1 MKKIIYIFIGCLL
14 LTSCSGMLDIE
25 SHSAVSPG
33 SVTSQDLS
41 ALRMGMYNKVQNSPT
56 RESYITFDILGGD
69 LTQSTGNAKDLIN
82 SVLSSLNSIVSNS
95 WNGYYNALY
104 QVNNVLSIVESLPE
118 SELRNLIIGE
128 AHYFRAYIYH
138 ALVTRWG
145 GVPIQKVN
153 TMEKPFRDSEE
164 AVWSFIEEELQT
176 ALAFLG
182 TSSSYYYV
190 SRDAALAYDKSGS
203 RVLAA
208 VNGDFFAKD
217 GTPQGIYYRNGTCL
231 KGTMTDNVCTFF
243 AITKNK
249 RAIIGSYDEYD
260 SYKENIQEAVG
271 GRVRLMTNGNVLPQT
286 VTALEPR
293 TAIGVTDDNVV
304 YILVAD
310 GRNFWYSNG
319 MRYAEMGAVMKA
331 LGAKN
336 AINLDGGGSSTFI
349 IRKIAGFEDGRFA
362 IRNWPYDNG
371 GVEREVANGL
381 LVVIDN

>member
-1 MKKIIYIFIGCLL
+1 MKKLIYDSALLLLGCLL
-14 LTSCSGMLDIE
+14 WTACNNDEDLTVFSTEGAKTELGQKIIAGSDGYVGQYFSDSTYTL
-25 SHSAVSPG
+25 APG
-33 SVTSQDLS
+33 VQALEMKILS
-41 ALRMGMYNKVQNSPT
+41 ATGLAVKMFVL
-56 RESYITFDILGGD
+56 EVD
-69 LTQSTGNAKDLIN
+69 LK
-82 SVLSSLNSIVSNS
+82 
-95 WNGYYNALY
+95 
-104 QVNNVLSIVESLPE
+104 
-118 SELRNLIIGE
+118 E
-128 AHYFRAYIYH
+128 AH
-138 ALVTRWG
+138 L
-145 GVPIQKVN
+145 
-153 TMEKPFRDSEE
+153 TMKASSPNEE
-164 AVWSFIEEELQT
+164 GKLKTEQQMTLQ
-176 ALAFLG
+176 
-182 TSSSYYYV
+182 
-190 SRDAALAYDKSGS
+190 ALAYDKPGS

-249 RAIIGSYDEYD
+249 KAIIGSYDEYD
-260 SYKENIQEAVG
+260 SYKEDIQEAVG

-381 LVVIDN
+381 LVVTDN

>member
-1 MKKIIYIFIGCLL
+1 MMKKLIYDSALLLLGCLL
-14 LTSCSGMLDIE
+14 WTACNNDEDLTVFSTEGAKTELGQKIIAGSDGYVGQYFSDSTYTL
-25 SHSAVSPG
+25 APG
-33 SVTSQDLS
+33 VQALEMKILS
-41 ALRMGMYNKVQNSPT
+41 ATGLAVKMFVL
-56 RESYITFDILGGD
+56 EVD
-69 LTQSTGNAKDLIN
+69 LK
-82 SVLSSLNSIVSNS
+82 
-95 WNGYYNALY
+95 
-104 QVNNVLSIVESLPE
+104 
-118 SELRNLIIGE
+118 E
-128 AHYFRAYIYH
+128 AH
-138 ALVTRWG
+138 L
-145 GVPIQKVN
+145 
-153 TMEKPFRDSEE
+153 TMKASSPNEE
-164 AVWSFIEEELQT
+164 GKLKTKQQMTLQ
-176 ALAFLG
+176 
-182 TSSSYYYV
+182 
-190 SRDAALAYDKSGS
+190 ALAYDKPGS

-249 RAIIGSYDEYD
+249 KAIIGSYDEYD
-260 SYKENIQEAVG
+260 SYKEDIQEAVG

-381 LVVIDN
+381 LVVTDN

>member
-1 MKKIIYIFIGCLL
+1 MKKLIYDSVLLLLGCLL
-14 LTSCSGMLDIE
+14 WTACNNDE
-25 SHSAVSPG
+25 
-33 SVTSQDLS
+33 
-41 ALRMGMYNKVQNSPT
+41 
-56 RESYITFDILGGD
+56 D
-69 LTQSTGNAKDLIN
+69 LTVFSTEGAKTELGQKIIAGSDGYVGQYFSDSTYTLAPGVQALEMKILSSTGLAVKMFVLEVDLK
-82 SVLSSLNSIVSNS
+82 
-95 WNGYYNALY
+95 
-104 QVNNVLSIVESLPE
+104 
-118 SELRNLIIGE
+118 E
-128 AHYFRAYIYH
+128 AH
-138 ALVTRWG
+138 L
-145 GVPIQKVN
+145 
-153 TMEKPFRDSEE
+153 TMKASSPNEE
-164 AVWSFIEEELQT
+164 GKLKTKQQMTLQ
-176 ALAFLG
+176 
-182 TSSSYYYV
+182 
-190 SRDAALAYDKSGS
+190 ALAYDKSGS

-249 RAIIGSYDEYD
+249 KAIIGSYDEYD

-381 LVVIDN
+381 LVVTDN

>member
-1 MKKIIYIFIGCLL
+1 MKKLIYDSVLLLLGCLL
-14 LTSCSGMLDIE
+14 WTACNNDE
-25 SHSAVSPG
+25 
-33 SVTSQDLS
+33 
-41 ALRMGMYNKVQNSPT
+41 
-56 RESYITFDILGGD
+56 D
-69 LTQSTGNAKDLIN
+69 LTVFSTEGAKTELGQKIIAGSDGYVGQYFSDSTYTLAPGVQALEMKILSSTGLAVKMFVLEVDLK
-82 SVLSSLNSIVSNS
+82 
-95 WNGYYNALY
+95 
-104 QVNNVLSIVESLPE
+104 
-118 SELRNLIIGE
+118 E
-128 AHYFRAYIYH
+128 AH
-138 ALVTRWG
+138 L
-145 GVPIQKVN
+145 
-153 TMEKPFRDSEE
+153 TMKASSPNEE
-164 AVWSFIEEELQT
+164 GKLKTKQQMTLQ
-176 ALAFLG
+176 
-182 TSSSYYYV
+182 
-190 SRDAALAYDKSGS
+190 ALAYDKSGS

-260 SYKENIQEAVG
+260 SYKEDIQEAVG

-381 LVVIDN
+381 LVVTDN

>member
-1 MKKIIYIFIGCLL
+1 MKKLIYDSVLLLLGCLL
-14 LTSCSGMLDIE
+14 WTACNNDE
-25 SHSAVSPG
+25 
-33 SVTSQDLS
+33 
-41 ALRMGMYNKVQNSPT
+41 
-56 RESYITFDILGGD
+56 D
-69 LTQSTGNAKDLIN
+69 LTVFSTEGAKTELGQKIIAGSDGYVGQYFSDSTYTLAHGVQALEMKILSSTGLAVKMFVLEVDLK
-82 SVLSSLNSIVSNS
+82 
-95 WNGYYNALY
+95 
-104 QVNNVLSIVESLPE
+104 
-118 SELRNLIIGE
+118 E
-128 AHYFRAYIYH
+128 AH
-138 ALVTRWG
+138 L
-145 GVPIQKVN
+145 
-153 TMEKPFRDSEE
+153 TMKASSPNEE
-164 AVWSFIEEELQT
+164 GKLKTKQQMTLQ
-176 ALAFLG
+176 
-182 TSSSYYYV
+182 
-190 SRDAALAYDKSGS
+190 ALAYDKSGS

-381 LVVIDN
+381 LVVTDN

>member
-1 MKKIIYIFIGCLL
+1 MKKLIYDSVLLLWGCLL
-14 LTSCSGMLDIE
+14 WTACNNDEDLTVFSTEGAKTELGQKIIAGSDGYVGQYFSDSTYTL
-25 SHSAVSPG
+25 APG
-33 SVTSQDLS
+33 VQALEMKILS
-41 ALRMGMYNKVQNSPT
+41 ATGLAVKMFVL
-56 RESYITFDILGGD
+56 EVD
-69 LTQSTGNAKDLIN
+69 LK
-82 SVLSSLNSIVSNS
+82 
-95 WNGYYNALY
+95 
-104 QVNNVLSIVESLPE
+104 
-118 SELRNLIIGE
+118 E
-128 AHYFRAYIYH
+128 AH
-138 ALVTRWG
+138 L
-145 GVPIQKVN
+145 
-153 TMEKPFRDSEE
+153 TMKASSPNEE
-164 AVWSFIEEELQT
+164 GKLKTKQQMTLQ
-176 ALAFLG
+176 
-182 TSSSYYYV
+182 
-190 SRDAALAYDKSGS
+190 ALAYDKSGS

-381 LVVIDN
+381 LVVTDN

>member
-1 MKKIIYIFIGCLL
+1 MKKLIYDSALLLLGCLL
-14 LTSCSGMLDIE
+14 WTACNNDEDLTVFSTEGAKTELGQKIIAGSDGYVGQYFSDSTYTL
-25 SHSAVSPG
+25 APG
-33 SVTSQDLS
+33 VQALEMRILS
-41 ALRMGMYNKVQNSPT
+41 ATGLAVKMFVL
-56 RESYITFDILGGD
+56 EVD
-69 LTQSTGNAKDLIN
+69 LK
-82 SVLSSLNSIVSNS
+82 
-95 WNGYYNALY
+95 
-104 QVNNVLSIVESLPE
+104 
-118 SELRNLIIGE
+118 E
-128 AHYFRAYIYH
+128 AH
-138 ALVTRWG
+138 L
-145 GVPIQKVN
+145 
-153 TMEKPFRDSEE
+153 TMKASSPNEE
-164 AVWSFIEEELQT
+164 VKLKSKQQMTLQ
-176 ALAFLG
+176 
-182 TSSSYYYV
+182 
-190 SRDAALAYDKSGS
+190 ALAYDKPGS

-249 RAIIGSYDEYD
+249 KAIIGSYDEYD
-260 SYKENIQEAVG
+260 SYKEDIQEAVG

-319 MRYAEMGAVMKA
+319 MRYAEIGAVMKA

-381 LVVIDN
+381 LVVTDN

>member
-1 MKKIIYIFIGCLL
+1 MKKLIYDSVLLLLGCLL
-14 LTSCSGMLDIE
+14 WTACNNDE
-25 SHSAVSPG
+25 
-33 SVTSQDLS
+33 
-41 ALRMGMYNKVQNSPT
+41 
-56 RESYITFDILGGD
+56 D
-69 LTQSTGNAKDLIN
+69 LTVFSTEGAKTELGQKIIAGSDGYVGQYFSDSTYTLAPGVQALEMKILSSTGLAVKMFVLEVDLK
-82 SVLSSLNSIVSNS
+82 
-95 WNGYYNALY
+95 
-104 QVNNVLSIVESLPE
+104 
-118 SELRNLIIGE
+118 E
-128 AHYFRAYIYH
+128 AH
-138 ALVTRWG
+138 L
-145 GVPIQKVN
+145 
-153 TMEKPFRDSEE
+153 TMKASSPNEE
-164 AVWSFIEEELQT
+164 GKLKTKQQMTLQ
-176 ALAFLG
+176 
-182 TSSSYYYV
+182 
-190 SRDAALAYDKSGS
+190 ALAYDKSGS

-319 MRYAEMGAVMKA
+319 MRYAEMGVVMKA

-381 LVVIDN
+381 LVVTDN

>member
-1 MKKIIYIFIGCLL
+1 MKKLIYDSALLLLGCLL
-14 LTSCSGMLDIE
+14 WTACNNDEDLTVFSTEGAKTELGQKIIAGSDGYVGQYFSDSTYTL
-25 SHSAVSPG
+25 APG
-33 SVTSQDLS
+33 VQVLEMKILS
-41 ALRMGMYNKVQNSPT
+41 ATGLAVKMFVL
-56 RESYITFDILGGD
+56 EVD
-69 LTQSTGNAKDLIN
+69 LK
-82 SVLSSLNSIVSNS
+82 
-95 WNGYYNALY
+95 
-104 QVNNVLSIVESLPE
+104 
-118 SELRNLIIGE
+118 E
-128 AHYFRAYIYH
+128 AH
-138 ALVTRWG
+138 L
-145 GVPIQKVN
+145 
-153 TMEKPFRDSEE
+153 TMKASSPNEE
-164 AVWSFIEEELQT
+164 GKLKTKQQMTLQ
-176 ALAFLG
+176 
-182 TSSSYYYV
+182 
-190 SRDAALAYDKSGS
+190 ALAYDKPGS

-249 RAIIGSYDEYD
+249 KAIIGSYDEYD
-260 SYKENIQEAVG
+260 SYKEDIQEAVG

-381 LVVIDN
+381 LVVTDN

>member
-1 MKKIIYIFIGCLL
+1 MKKLIYDSVLLLLGCLL
-14 LTSCSGMLDIE
+14 WTACNNDE
-25 SHSAVSPG
+25 
-33 SVTSQDLS
+33 
-41 ALRMGMYNKVQNSPT
+41 
-56 RESYITFDILGGD
+56 D
-69 LTQSTGNAKDLIN
+69 LTVFSTEGAKTELGQKIIAGSDGYVGQYFSDSTYTLAPGVQALEMKILSSTGLAVKMFVLEVDLK
-82 SVLSSLNSIVSNS
+82 
-95 WNGYYNALY
+95 
-104 QVNNVLSIVESLPE
+104 
-118 SELRNLIIGE
+118 E
-128 AHYFRAYIYH
+128 AH
-138 ALVTRWG
+138 L
-145 GVPIQKVN
+145 
-153 TMEKPFRDSEE
+153 TMKASSPNEE
-164 AVWSFIEEELQT
+164 GKLKTKQQMTLQ
-176 ALAFLG
+176 
-182 TSSSYYYV
+182 
-190 SRDAALAYDKSGS
+190 ALAYDKSGS

-217 GTPQGIYYRNGTCL
+217 GTPPGIYYRNGTCL

-362 IRNWPYDNG
+362 TRNWPYDNG

-381 LVVIDN
+381 LVVTDN

>member
-1 MKKIIYIFIGCLL
+1 MKKLIYDSALLLLGCLL
-14 LTSCSGMLDIE
+14 WTACNNDEDLTVFSTEGAKTELGQKIIAGSDGYVGQYFSDSTYTL
-25 SHSAVSPG
+25 APG
-33 SVTSQDLS
+33 VQALEMKILS
-41 ALRMGMYNKVQNSPT
+41 ATGLAVKMFVL
-56 RESYITFDILGGD
+56 EVD
-69 LTQSTGNAKDLIN
+69 LK
-82 SVLSSLNSIVSNS
+82 
-95 WNGYYNALY
+95 
-104 QVNNVLSIVESLPE
+104 
-118 SELRNLIIGE
+118 E
-128 AHYFRAYIYH
+128 AH
-138 ALVTRWG
+138 L
-145 GVPIQKVN
+145 
-153 TMEKPFRDSEE
+153 TMKASSPNEE
-164 AVWSFIEEELQT
+164 GKLKTKQQMTLQ
-176 ALAFLG
+176 
-182 TSSSYYYV
+182 
-190 SRDAALAYDKSGS
+190 ALAYDKPGS

-249 RAIIGSYDEYD
+249 KAIIGSYDEYD
-260 SYKENIQEAVG
+260 SYKEDIQEAVG

-293 TAIGVTDDNVV
+293 SAIGVTDDNVV

-381 LVVIDN
+381 LVVTDN

>member
-1 MKKIIYIFIGCLL
+1 MKKLIYDSALLLLGCLL
-14 LTSCSGMLDIE
+14 WTACNNDEDLTVFSTEGAKTELGQKIIAGSDGYVGQYFSDSTYTL
-25 SHSAVSPG
+25 APG
-33 SVTSQDLS
+33 VQALEMKILS
-41 ALRMGMYNKVQNSPT
+41 ATGLSVKMFVL
-56 RESYITFDILGGD
+56 EVD
-69 LTQSTGNAKDLIN
+69 LK
-82 SVLSSLNSIVSNS
+82 
-95 WNGYYNALY
+95 
-104 QVNNVLSIVESLPE
+104 
-118 SELRNLIIGE
+118 E
-128 AHYFRAYIYH
+128 AH
-138 ALVTRWG
+138 L
-145 GVPIQKVN
+145 
-153 TMEKPFRDSEE
+153 TMKASSPNEE
-164 AVWSFIEEELQT
+164 GKLKTKQQMTLQ
-176 ALAFLG
+176 
-182 TSSSYYYV
+182 
-190 SRDAALAYDKSGS
+190 ALAYDKPGS

-249 RAIIGSYDEYD
+249 KAIIGSYDEYD
-260 SYKENIQEAVG
+260 SYKEDIQEAVG

-381 LVVIDN
+381 LVVTDN

>member
-1 MKKIIYIFIGCLL
+1 MKKLIYDSALLLLGCLL
-14 LTSCSGMLDIE
+14 WTACNNDEDLTVFSTEGAKTELGQKIIAGSDGYVGQYFSDSTYTL
-25 SHSAVSPG
+25 APG
-33 SVTSQDLS
+33 VQALEMKILS
-41 ALRMGMYNKVQNSPT
+41 ATGLAVKMFVL
-56 RESYITFDILGGD
+56 EVD
-69 LTQSTGNAKDLIN
+69 LK
-82 SVLSSLNSIVSNS
+82 
-95 WNGYYNALY
+95 
-104 QVNNVLSIVESLPE
+104 
-118 SELRNLIIGE
+118 E
-128 AHYFRAYIYH
+128 AH
-138 ALVTRWG
+138 L
-145 GVPIQKVN
+145 
-153 TMEKPFRDSEE
+153 TMKASSPNEE
-164 AVWSFIEEELQT
+164 GKLKTKQQMTLQ
-176 ALAFLG
+176 
-182 TSSSYYYV
+182 
-190 SRDAALAYDKSGS
+190 ALAYDKPGS

-249 RAIIGSYDEYD
+249 KAVIGSYDEYD
-260 SYKENIQEAVG
+260 SYKEDIQEAVG
-271 GRVRLMTNGNVLPQT
+271 GRVRLMANGNVLPQT

-381 LVVIDN
+381 LVVTDN

>member
-1 MKKIIYIFIGCLL
+1 MKKLIYDSVLLLLGCLL
-14 LTSCSGMLDIE
+14 WTACNNDE
-25 SHSAVSPG
+25 
-33 SVTSQDLS
+33 
-41 ALRMGMYNKVQNSPT
+41 
-56 RESYITFDILGGD
+56 D
-69 LTQSTGNAKDLIN
+69 LTVFSTEGAKTELGQKIIAGSDGYVGQYFSDSTYTLAPGVQALEMKILSSTGLAVKMFVLEVDLK
-82 SVLSSLNSIVSNS
+82 
-95 WNGYYNALY
+95 
-104 QVNNVLSIVESLPE
+104 
-118 SELRNLIIGE
+118 E
-128 AHYFRAYIYH
+128 AH
-138 ALVTRWG
+138 L
-145 GVPIQKVN
+145 
-153 TMEKPFRDSEE
+153 TMKASSPNEE
-164 AVWSFIEEELQT
+164 GKLKTKQQMTLQ
-176 ALAFLG
+176 
-182 TSSSYYYV
+182 
-190 SRDAALAYDKSGS
+190 ALAYDKSGS

-208 VNGDFFAKD
+208 VNGDFLAKD

-381 LVVIDN
+381 LVVTDN

>member
-1 MKKIIYIFIGCLL
+1 MKKLIYDSVLLLLGCLL
-14 LTSCSGMLDIE
+14 WTACNNDEDLTVFSTEGAKTELGQKIIAGSDGYVGQYFSDSTYTL
-25 SHSAVSPG
+25 APG
-33 SVTSQDLS
+33 VQDLE
-41 ALRMGMYNKVQNSPT
+41 MK
-56 RESYITFDILGGD
+56 ILS
-69 LTQSTGNAKDLIN
+69 STGLAVKMFVLEVDLK
-82 SVLSSLNSIVSNS
+82 
-95 WNGYYNALY
+95 
-104 QVNNVLSIVESLPE
+104 
-118 SELRNLIIGE
+118 E
-128 AHYFRAYIYH
+128 AH
-138 ALVTRWG
+138 L
-145 GVPIQKVN
+145 
-153 TMEKPFRDSEE
+153 TMKASSPNEE
-164 AVWSFIEEELQT
+164 GKLKTKQQMTLQ
-176 ALAFLG
+176 
-182 TSSSYYYV
+182 
-190 SRDAALAYDKSGS
+190 ALAYDKSGS

-381 LVVIDN
+381 LVVTDN

>member
-1 MKKIIYIFIGCLL
+1 MKKLIYDSALLLLGCLL
-14 LTSCSGMLDIE
+14 WTACNNDEDLTVFSTEGAKTELGQKIIAGSDGYVGQYFSDSTYTL
-25 SHSAVSPG
+25 APG
-33 SVTSQDLS
+33 VQALEMRILS
-41 ALRMGMYNKVQNSPT
+41 ATGLAVKMFVL
-56 RESYITFDILGGD
+56 EVD
-69 LTQSTGNAKDLIN
+69 LK
-82 SVLSSLNSIVSNS
+82 
-95 WNGYYNALY
+95 
-104 QVNNVLSIVESLPE
+104 
-118 SELRNLIIGE
+118 E
-128 AHYFRAYIYH
+128 AH
-138 ALVTRWG
+138 L
-145 GVPIQKVN
+145 
-153 TMEKPFRDSEE
+153 TMKASSPNEE
-164 AVWSFIEEELQT
+164 GKLKTKQQMTLQ
-176 ALAFLG
+176 
-182 TSSSYYYV
+182 
-190 SRDAALAYDKSGS
+190 ALAYDKPGS

-243 AITKNK
+243 AITKSK
-249 RAIIGSYDEYD
+249 KAIIGSYDEYD
-260 SYKENIQEAVG
+260 SYKEDIQEAVG

-381 LVVIDN
+381 LVVTDN

>member
-1 MKKIIYIFIGCLL
+1 MKKLIYDSVLLLLGCLL
-14 LTSCSGMLDIE
+14 WTACNNDE
-25 SHSAVSPG
+25 
-33 SVTSQDLS
+33 
-41 ALRMGMYNKVQNSPT
+41 
-56 RESYITFDILGGD
+56 D
-69 LTQSTGNAKDLIN
+69 LTVFSTEGAKTELGQKIIAGSDGYVGQYFSDSTYTLAPGVQALEMKILSSTGLAVKMFVLEVDLK
-82 SVLSSLNSIVSNS
+82 
-95 WNGYYNALY
+95 
-104 QVNNVLSIVESLPE
+104 
-118 SELRNLIIGE
+118 E
-128 AHYFRAYIYH
+128 AH
-138 ALVTRWG
+138 L
-145 GVPIQKVN
+145 
-153 TMEKPFRDSEE
+153 TMKASSPNEE
-164 AVWSFIEEELQT
+164 GKLKTKQQITLQ
-176 ALAFLG
+176 
-182 TSSSYYYV
+182 
-190 SRDAALAYDKSGS
+190 ALAYDKSGS

-381 LVVIDN
+381 LVVTDN

>member
-1 MKKIIYIFIGCLL
+1 MKKLIYDSALLLLGCLL
-14 LTSCSGMLDIE
+14 WTACNNDEDLTVFSTEGAKTELGQKIIAGSDGYVGQYFSDSTYTL
-25 SHSAVSPG
+25 APG
-33 SVTSQDLS
+33 VQALEMKILS
-41 ALRMGMYNKVQNSPT
+41 ATGLAVKIFVL
-56 RESYITFDILGGD
+56 EGD
-69 LTQSTGNAKDLIN
+69 LK
-82 SVLSSLNSIVSNS
+82 
-95 WNGYYNALY
+95 
-104 QVNNVLSIVESLPE
+104 
-118 SELRNLIIGE
+118 E
-128 AHYFRAYIYH
+128 AH
-138 ALVTRWG
+138 L
-145 GVPIQKVN
+145 
-153 TMEKPFRDSEE
+153 TMKASSPNEE
-164 AVWSFIEEELQT
+164 GKLKTKQQMTLQ
-176 ALAFLG
+176 
-182 TSSSYYYV
+182 
-190 SRDAALAYDKSGS
+190 ALAYDKPGS

-249 RAIIGSYDEYD
+249 KAIIGSYDEYD
-260 SYKENIQEAVG
+260 SYKEDIQEAVG

-381 LVVIDN
+381 LVVTDN

>member
-1 MKKIIYIFIGCLL
+1 MKKLIYDSVLLLLGCLL
-14 LTSCSGMLDIE
+14 WTACNNDE
-25 SHSAVSPG
+25 
-33 SVTSQDLS
+33 
-41 ALRMGMYNKVQNSPT
+41 
-56 RESYITFDILGGD
+56 D
-69 LTQSTGNAKDLIN
+69 LTVFSTEGAKTELGQKIIAGSDGYVGQYFSDSTYTLAPGVQALEMKILSSTGLAVKMFVLEVDLK
-82 SVLSSLNSIVSNS
+82 
-95 WNGYYNALY
+95 
-104 QVNNVLSIVESLPE
+104 
-118 SELRNLIIGE
+118 E
-128 AHYFRAYIYH
+128 AHM
-138 ALVTRWG
+138 
-145 GVPIQKVN
+145 
-153 TMEKPFRDSEE
+153 TMKASSPNEE
-164 AVWSFIEEELQT
+164 GKLKTKQQMTLQ
-176 ALAFLG
+176 
-182 TSSSYYYV
+182 
-190 SRDAALAYDKSGS
+190 ALAYDKSGS

-381 LVVIDN
+381 LVVTDN

>member
-1 MKKIIYIFIGCLL
+1 MKKLIYDSVLLLLGCLL
-14 LTSCSGMLDIE
+14 WTACNNDE
-25 SHSAVSPG
+25 
-33 SVTSQDLS
+33 
-41 ALRMGMYNKVQNSPT
+41 
-56 RESYITFDILGGD
+56 D
-69 LTQSTGNAKDLIN
+69 LTVFSTEGAKTELGQKIIAGSDGYVGQYFSDSTYTLAPGVQALEMKILSLTGLAVKMFVLEVDLK
-82 SVLSSLNSIVSNS
+82 
-95 WNGYYNALY
+95 
-104 QVNNVLSIVESLPE
+104 
-118 SELRNLIIGE
+118 E
-128 AHYFRAYIYH
+128 AH
-138 ALVTRWG
+138 L
-145 GVPIQKVN
+145 
-153 TMEKPFRDSEE
+153 TMKASSPNEE
-164 AVWSFIEEELQT
+164 GKLKTKQQMTLQ
-176 ALAFLG
+176 
-182 TSSSYYYV
+182 
-190 SRDAALAYDKSGS
+190 ALAYDKSGS

-381 LVVIDN
+381 LVVTDN

>member
-1 MKKIIYIFIGCLL
+1 MKKLIYDSALLLLGCLL
-14 LTSCSGMLDIE
+14 WTACNNDEDLTVFSTEGAKTELGQKIIAGSDGYVGQYFSDSTYTL
-25 SHSAVSPG
+25 APG
-33 SVTSQDLS
+33 VQALEMKILS
-41 ALRMGMYNKVQNSPT
+41 ATGLAVKMFVL
-56 RESYITFDILGGD
+56 EVD
-69 LTQSTGNAKDLIN
+69 LK
-82 SVLSSLNSIVSNS
+82 
-95 WNGYYNALY
+95 
-104 QVNNVLSIVESLPE
+104 
-118 SELRNLIIGE
+118 E
-128 AHYFRAYIYH
+128 AH
-138 ALVTRWG
+138 L
-145 GVPIQKVN
+145 
-153 TMEKPFRDSEE
+153 TMKASSPNEE
-164 AVWSFIEEELQT
+164 GKLKTKQQMTLQ
-176 ALAFLG
+176 
-182 TSSSYYYV
+182 
-190 SRDAALAYDKSGS
+190 ALAYDKPGS
-203 RVLAA
+203 RILAA

-249 RAIIGSYDEYD
+249 KAIIGSYDEYD
-260 SYKENIQEAVG
+260 SYKEDIQEAVG

-381 LVVIDN
+381 LVVTDN

>member
-1 MKKIIYIFIGCLL
+1 MKKLIYDSVLLLLVCLL
-14 LTSCSGMLDIE
+14 WTACNNDE
-25 SHSAVSPG
+25 
-33 SVTSQDLS
+33 
-41 ALRMGMYNKVQNSPT
+41 
-56 RESYITFDILGGD
+56 D
-69 LTQSTGNAKDLIN
+69 LTVFSTEGAKTELGQKIIAGSDGYVGQSFSDSTYTLAPGVQALEMKILSSTGLAVKMFVLEVDLK
-82 SVLSSLNSIVSNS
+82 
-95 WNGYYNALY
+95 
-104 QVNNVLSIVESLPE
+104 
-118 SELRNLIIGE
+118 E
-128 AHYFRAYIYH
+128 AH
-138 ALVTRWG
+138 L
-145 GVPIQKVN
+145 
-153 TMEKPFRDSEE
+153 TMKASSPNEE
-164 AVWSFIEEELQT
+164 GKLKTKQQMTLQ
-176 ALAFLG
+176 
-182 TSSSYYYV
+182 
-190 SRDAALAYDKSGS
+190 ALAYDKSGS

-381 LVVIDN
+381 LVVTDN

>member
-1 MKKIIYIFIGCLL
+1 MKKLIYDSVLLLLGCLL
-14 LTSCSGMLDIE
+14 WTACNNDE
-25 SHSAVSPG
+25 
-33 SVTSQDLS
+33 
-41 ALRMGMYNKVQNSPT
+41 
-56 RESYITFDILGGD
+56 D
-69 LTQSTGNAKDLIN
+69 LTVFSTEGAKTELGQKIIAGSDGYVGQYFSDSTYTLAPGVQALEMKILSSTGLAVKMFVLEVDLK
-82 SVLSSLNSIVSNS
+82 
-95 WNGYYNALY
+95 
-104 QVNNVLSIVESLPE
+104 
-118 SELRNLIIGE
+118 E
-128 AHYFRAYIYH
+128 AH
-138 ALVTRWG
+138 L
-145 GVPIQKVN
+145 
-153 TMEKPFRDSEE
+153 TMKASSPNEE
-164 AVWSFIEEELQT
+164 GKLKTKQQMTLQ
-176 ALAFLG
+176 
-182 TSSSYYYV
+182 
-190 SRDAALAYDKSGS
+190 ALAYDKSGS

-349 IRKIAGFEDGRFA
+349 IRKIAGFENGRFA

-381 LVVIDN
+381 LVVTDN

>member
-1 MKKIIYIFIGCLL
+1 MKKLIYDSALLLLGCLL
-14 LTSCSGMLDIE
+14 WTACNNDDDLTVFSTEGAKTELGQKIIAGSDGYVGQYFSDSTYTL
-25 SHSAVSPG
+25 APG
-33 SVTSQDLS
+33 VQALEMRILS
-41 ALRMGMYNKVQNSPT
+41 ATGLAVKMFVL
-56 RESYITFDILGGD
+56 EVD
-69 LTQSTGNAKDLIN
+69 LK
-82 SVLSSLNSIVSNS
+82 
-95 WNGYYNALY
+95 
-104 QVNNVLSIVESLPE
+104 
-118 SELRNLIIGE
+118 E
-128 AHYFRAYIYH
+128 AH
-138 ALVTRWG
+138 L
-145 GVPIQKVN
+145 
-153 TMEKPFRDSEE
+153 TMKASSPNEE
-164 AVWSFIEEELQT
+164 GKLKTKQQMTLQ
-176 ALAFLG
+176 
-182 TSSSYYYV
+182 
-190 SRDAALAYDKSGS
+190 ALAYDKPGS

-249 RAIIGSYDEYD
+249 KAIIGSYDEYD
-260 SYKENIQEAVG
+260 SYKEDIQEAVG

-381 LVVIDN
+381 LVVTDN

>member
-1 MKKIIYIFIGCLL
+1 MKKLIYDSVLLLLGCLL
-14 LTSCSGMLDIE
+14 WTACNNDE
-25 SHSAVSPG
+25 
-33 SVTSQDLS
+33 
-41 ALRMGMYNKVQNSPT
+41 
-56 RESYITFDILGGD
+56 D
-69 LTQSTGNAKDLIN
+69 LTVFSTEGAKTELGQKIIAGSDGYVGQYFSDSTYTLAPGVQALEMKILSSTGLAVKMFVLEVDLK
-82 SVLSSLNSIVSNS
+82 
-95 WNGYYNALY
+95 
-104 QVNNVLSIVESLPE
+104 
-118 SELRNLIIGE
+118 E
-128 AHYFRAYIYH
+128 AH
-138 ALVTRWG
+138 L
-145 GVPIQKVN
+145 
-153 TMEKPFRDSEE
+153 TMKASSPNEE
-164 AVWSFIEEELQT
+164 GKLKTKQQMTLQ
-176 ALAFLG
+176 
-182 TSSSYYYV
+182 
-190 SRDAALAYDKSGS
+190 ALAYDKSGS

-319 MRYAEMGAVMKA
+319 MRYAELGAVMKA

-381 LVVIDN
+381 LVVTDN